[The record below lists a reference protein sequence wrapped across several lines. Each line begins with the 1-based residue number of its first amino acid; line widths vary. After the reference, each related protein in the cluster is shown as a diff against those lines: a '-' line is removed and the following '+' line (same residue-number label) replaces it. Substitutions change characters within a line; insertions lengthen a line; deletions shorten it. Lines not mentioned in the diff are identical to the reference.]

1 MNVSLLG
8 MGWATPLGRGL
19 EEVMAAVLA
28 GQTPPTREEPNTAG
42 GSAFPVY
49 RVPPESLTDAASLPR
64 LRRSSAISHFAVAA
78 ASDAAAG
85 LTPEQRSRTALIFAS
100 TDGGVIYTRRFYG
113 DIVQRGP
120 GAGSPLLFPE
130 TVYNA
135 PASHI
140 AARLG
145 LEGEA
150 LTLVGDTEVGFDAIQ
165 TAAELLACGDADYCL
180 VAAAQELDW
189 ITCEAYSR
197 WRISGKPGQGAILA
211 EGGAAVLLGREPGA
225 LIVQSVISES
235 SQKSLGE
242 LGNAFPSKPDLVVSS
257 NSGTP
262 HGIVE
267 QDELVRQFPQSAI
280 AAPKKML
287 GEAMASSSI
296 QQVIFAGLSLQNSK
310 IFTAGAFATGFNC
323 GISALFLTHH
333 PRPD

>member
-1 MNVSLLG
+1 MNVSILG
-8 MGWATPLGRGL
+8 MGWATPFGRGL
-19 EEVMAAVLA
+19 EEVMAALSA
-28 GQTPPTREEPNTAG
+28 ERTPPVSEEPGGAG
-42 GSAFPVY
+42 GFYPVY
-49 RVPPESLTDAASLPR
+49 RVPSETLSDITSLPR

-78 ASDAAAG
+78 AVDAAAS
-85 LTPEQRSRTALIFAS
+85 LTPEQRARTALIFAS

-135 PASHI
+135 PASHV

-150 LTLVGDTEVGFDAIQ
+150 LTMVGDTEVGFDAIQ
-165 TAAELLACGDADYCL
+165 TAAELLACGDVDYCL

-197 WRISGKPGQGAILA
+197 WRIAGKQGPGAMLA
-211 EGGAAVLLGREPGA
+211 ESGAAVLLGRDSGP
-225 LIVQSVISES
+225 VTMQSVFAKSGR
-235 SQKSLGE
+235 KSLGE
-242 LGNAFPSKPDLVVSS
+242 FAASLPSQPGLVVSS

-262 HGIVE
+262 HGMCE
-267 QDELVRQFPQSAI
+267 QAELVRLFPRSSI

-296 QQVIFAGLSLQNSK
+296 QQVIFTALRLQNSE
-310 IFTAGAFATGFNC
+310 IFTAVAFATGFNN
-323 GISALFLTHH
+323 GISALFLTGN
-333 PRPD
+333 PSRG

>member
-1 MNVSLLG
+1 MKVSILG
-8 MGWATPLGRGL
+8 MGWATPFGRGL
-19 EEVMAAVLA
+19 DEVMAALLA
-28 GQTPPTREEPNTAG
+28 EQTPPVCKEDGQNGVTY
-42 GSAFPVY
+42 PVC
-49 RVPPESLTDAASLPR
+49 RVPSETLTDITALPR
-64 LRRSSAISHFAVAA
+64 LRRSSAISHFAVASA
-78 ASDAAAG
+78 VDAAAS
-85 LTPEQRSRTALIFAS
+85 LTAEQRARTALIFAA

-150 LTLVGDTEVGFDAIQ
+150 LTMVGDTEVGFDAIQ
-165 TAAELLACGDADYCL
+165 AAAELLACGDVDYCL
-180 VAAAQELDW
+180 VATAQELDW

-197 WRISGKPGQGAILA
+197 WHIAGRPGFGAMLA
-211 EGGAAVLLGREPGA
+211 ESGAAVLLGRDGGA
-225 LIVQSVISES
+225 ISVQSVFAES
-235 SQKSLGE
+235 NRKSLENFRNSLPLNPG
-242 LGNAFPSKPDLVVSS
+242 LVVSS

-262 HGIVE
+262 HGVRE
-267 QDELVRQFPQSAI
+267 QAELVRLFPQSLV

-296 QQVIFAGLSLQNSK
+296 QQVIFAAHRLQNSE
-310 IFTAGAFATGFNC
+310 IYTAAAFATGFNG
-323 GISALFLTHH
+323 GISALFLTHN
-333 PRPD
+333 PSRD